1 MFRPREYTAEAPE
14 HQLEATL
21 RVLRRQVWSGR
32 LFPDKEFYF
41 WDEIDDELAIGTQS
55 CLHGVPPMTNLYF
68 ALGEDLMN
76 QHLES
81 PCQGRVGNVAFVLVE
96 LGRREKSA
104 QRNKR
109 LVQLVHH
116 RGFADARIT
125 GHKHELWP
133 TLRHDPV
140 EGCEQCVNL
149 ALSTIQLFGNQ
160 QPVWNVLL
168 ANRKFVDVVLRLPL
182 IKATPKITLHADC
195 CLVSLLG
202 SFGE

>member
-1 MFRPREYTAEAPE
+1 MRNVRLGQKVFYKIKRCRIDPLQIVEEQGKRMFRPREYTKESPE

-41 WDEIDDELAIGTQS
+41 WDEIDDELAIWTQS
-55 CLHGVPPMTNLYF
+55 CLQGVPPMTHLRF
-68 ALGEDLMN
+68 ALDEDLMD

-81 PCQGRVGNVAFVLVE
+81 LCRGRVGNVAFVLVE

-104 QRNKR
+104 RRNKR

-116 RGFADARIT
+116 RRFADARIT
-125 GHKHELWP
+125 GHKHELWR

-140 EGCEQCVNL
+140 EGREQNINL
-149 ALSTIQLFGNQ
+149 ALATIQLFRNH
-160 QPVWNVLL
+160 QPVWNV
-168 ANRKFVDVVLRLPL
+168 PL
-182 IKATPKITLHADC
+182 TK
-195 CLVSLLG
+195 S
-202 SFGE
+202 